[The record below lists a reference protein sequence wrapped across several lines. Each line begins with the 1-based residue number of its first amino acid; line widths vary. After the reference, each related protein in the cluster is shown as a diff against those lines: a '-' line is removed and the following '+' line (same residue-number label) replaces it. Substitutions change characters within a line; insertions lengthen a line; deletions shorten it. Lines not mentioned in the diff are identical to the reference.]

1 VPPAGDDE
9 SRPTDAPEP
18 GDASGGRPAVP
29 PPPPPQDLPAPP
41 PPQDL
46 PAPPPPPVPPGAAH
60 PAPSLPEPAPAAPTP
75 PAPPSEAPAPPPA
88 AEPGPAET
96 QEITPAAGVPAAPLW
111 TPPPWTGPQPPTVP
125 PGTHDWATT
134 QQQAPPQWGPPAPG
148 VPPYPAF
155 PAPKRRRRGLLITA
169 IVLAGVLLLCGGGG
183 LAGYLVLRDV
193 DTGEG
198 AAEPVAAVESFL
210 DAVYVKQ
217 NATAAA
223 TLVCGE
229 ARDVGALQDKVD
241 EIQRNARTY
250 PNPRYKWDPPKVEQ
264 QDAEKALV
272 STRLTVLTADDRSTA
287 EQLRFTVVHKTGWW
301 VCDVG

>member
-1 VPPAGDDE
+1 MPPAGD

-18 GDASGGRPAVP
+18 GDDSGARPAVP
-29 PPPPPQDLPAPP
+29 PPPPPQEA
-41 PPQDL
+41 
-46 PAPPPPPVPPGAAH
+46 PAPPPPPGPPSAPH
-60 PAPSLPEPAPAAPTP
+60 PPERAPAVAI
-75 PAPPSEAPAPPPA
+75 PAEAPSEAPAPPPPP
-88 AEPGPAET
+88 AEPGPDQT
-96 QEITPAAGVPAAPLW
+96 QEITPATSAPPTPLW
-111 TPPPWTGPQPPTVP
+111 TPPPWTGPQSPTVP
-125 PGTHDWATT
+125 PAATDWATA
-134 QQQAPPQWGPPAPG
+134 QPAPPVGGPQWGPA

-155 PAPKRRRRGLLITA
+155 PAPKRRRRGLWITA

-183 LAGYLVLRDV
+183 IAGYLVLRDV
-193 DTGEG
+193 ETGEG

-223 TLVCGE
+223 ALVCGD

-241 EIQRNARTY
+241 EIQRYARTY

-287 EQLRFTVVHKTGWW
+287 EQLRFTVVHTTGWW